1 MVAVRGRTDDGPV
14 PKEEKDKRM
23 PKIFGRKSFSVLSG
37 NTRKKFVLL
46 DLDEILFLL
55 VCLFIF
61 CARPK
66 SFSSTESLALKTK
79 RNNTKQKEYQGVEIT
94 GFEPVASRMQSE
106 RSTTELYPLTL
117 FPTLSMDTK
126 YKKN

>member
-1 MVAVRGRTDDGPV
+1 MN
-14 PKEEKDKRM
+14 
-23 PKIFGRKSFSVLSG
+23 G
-37 NTRKKFVLL
+37 NTREKFLL
-46 DLDEILFLL
+46 SDLDEILFFLL
-55 VCLFIF
+55 VCLFVF

-106 RSTTELYPLTL
+106 RSTTELYPPDSLPYFEHGL
-117 FPTLSMDTK
+117 
-126 YKKN
+126 